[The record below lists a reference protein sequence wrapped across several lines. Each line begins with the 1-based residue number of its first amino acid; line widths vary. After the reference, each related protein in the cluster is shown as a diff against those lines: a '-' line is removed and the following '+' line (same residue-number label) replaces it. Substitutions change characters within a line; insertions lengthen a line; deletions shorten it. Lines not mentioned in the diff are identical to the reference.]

1 MRIATTRRVLVFGT
15 VLAPFV
21 SRGALAQAFPS
32 RPIRIVIGFPAG
44 GGIDILARLMAP
56 KMSERLGQPV
66 IVENRPGANGQIA
79 TQGVAQSEPDGHTI
93 LFGTTGNLA
102 VNPVLYVG
110 RPGMNM
116 ERDFT
121 PLSHGASLAFVL
133 VVNPSVEAKSVAELI
148 ALAKSKPGTDLR
160 LRRAGQPAASVRRA
174 VRELHRNQPH
184 AYPVQG
190 RRTGAHRRAGG
201 PDRHGIRDPA

>member
-1 MRIATTRRVLVFGT
+1 MRVAQKLTALWRQT
-15 VLAPFV
+15 VV
-21 SRGALAQAFPS
+21 
-32 RPIRIVIGFPAG
+32 V
-44 GGIDILARLMAP
+44 D
-56 KMSERLGQPV
+56 
-66 IVENRPGANGQIA
+66 NRPGGTGVIA
-79 TQGVAQSEPDGHTI
+79 LETAARAQPDGYTIVMISGTHSVQRVLYRGKLVYDLVKDFAPVTQMTRQSYVLVLHPGVA
-93 LFGTTGNLA
+93 
-102 VNPVLYVG
+102 
-110 RPGMNM
+110 
-116 ERDFT
+116 
-121 PLSHGASLAFVL
+121 
-133 VVNPSVEAKSVAELI
+133 AKSISDLV